1 MEIYDDDASKETIE
15 TRPPVNKGK
24 KIKKKS
30 AIAKLAEKRR
40 QSESGSE
47 FGSTTSLRSN
57 ASKVNATNVNTDIKQ
72 ESKIDP
78 DKKSIEIINLQKGDN
93 CINTDNKG
101 LQDTLQ
107 SNLNVH
113 FHNKPEQ
120 SKLDQEDSDILNSN
134 NNSSARKVELVVSDK
149 PELVVSDK
157 PKPKPRNHKVLS
169 DASDISPA
177 SYMDIDSDGED
188 KVAGDD
194 NLLSSK
200 APSDATVRRF
210 RALKVANQRSESL
223 ESLKNSPFIPKPPDT
238 PKSGRRHSKF
248 LSKGEKRNR
257 DPNSSGEEQD
267 SKSKKQQ
274 NIETMSTDDV
284 FVSDK
289 TSGSRPDVQLSPGR
303 DSHIGSEADLAQI
316 TENYKHALQSETGPY
331 SKLPPVSP
339 KTHPPPLSSDV
350 TSRSLRTAYK
360 TDRNTDK
367 TSFDSISNR
376 SSVSSAMMMPISI
389 KEARARSGS
398 GGNVSVSSALLS
410 PEELERYF
418 PEKRLKIWAG
428 CWNMGELKDC
438 SFSLD
443 DFVLPEASEYV
454 QDLYVIGTQENSMHK
469 KEWEIQIQATLGPS
483 HVLFHSATHGAL
495 HLAIFIRRDL
505 IWFCSM
511 PEEDQVTTR
520 AVTMVKTK
528 GAVAISFTF
537 FGTSFVFLNCHFTS
551 DDGKMKERVADFEKI
566 NMLLKLPKTQDRQGD
581 ISSNFDSVFWLG
593 DLNFRI
599 DKGRSTVEDVVN
611 AIVDQDH
618 PNFEDLL
625 RTDELLNCLLHE
637 KVFQGYQEGRINFKP
652 TYKFDLEKD
661 VYDTS
666 AKLRIPSY
674 TDRIL
679 FHSKKKN
686 GITCTCYDAVMNL
699 KKSDHRPVYG
709 LYEVLLKPGREG
721 IQLSAGQFDR
731 EVYVEAGKRRSFQPS
746 ESTKKDGKQSSVC
759 SIQ

>member
-194 NLLSSK
+194 DLLSSK

-389 KEARARSGS
+389 KEARAR
-398 GGNVSVSSALLS
+398 
-410 PEELERYF
+410 
-418 PEKRLKIWAG
+418 
-428 CWNMGELKDC
+428 
-438 SFSLD
+438 
-443 DFVLPEASEYV
+443 
-454 QDLYVIGTQENSMHK
+454 
-469 KEWEIQIQATLGPS
+469 
-483 HVLFHSATHGAL
+483 
-495 HLAIFIRRDL
+495 
-505 IWFCSM
+505 
-511 PEEDQVTTR
+511 
-520 AVTMVKTK
+520 
-528 GAVAISFTF
+528 
-537 FGTSFVFLNCHFTS
+537 
-551 DDGKMKERVADFEKI
+551 
-566 NMLLKLPKTQDRQGD
+566 
-581 ISSNFDSVFWLG
+581 
-593 DLNFRI
+593 
-599 DKGRSTVEDVVN
+599 
-611 AIVDQDH
+611 
-618 PNFEDLL
+618 
-625 RTDELLNCLLHE
+625 
-637 KVFQGYQEGRINFKP
+637 
-652 TYKFDLEKD
+652 
-661 VYDTS
+661 
-666 AKLRIPSY
+666 
-674 TDRIL
+674 
-679 FHSKKKN
+679 
-686 GITCTCYDAVMNL
+686 
-699 KKSDHRPVYG
+699 
-709 LYEVLLKPGREG
+709 
-721 IQLSAGQFDR
+721 
-731 EVYVEAGKRRSFQPS
+731 
-746 ESTKKDGKQSSVC
+746 
-759 SIQ
+759 